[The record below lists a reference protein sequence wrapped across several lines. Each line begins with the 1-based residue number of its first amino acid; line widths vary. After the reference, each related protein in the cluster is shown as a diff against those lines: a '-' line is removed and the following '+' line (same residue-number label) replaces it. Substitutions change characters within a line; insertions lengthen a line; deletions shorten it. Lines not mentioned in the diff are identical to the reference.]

1 MLALE
6 NCCEFSSWIGLLHL
20 ALTPVTTFAISI
32 NTKKENKRMHPTHM
46 TMSILCQNGPIGSF
60 PGSRGP
66 AKEPTYSKALN
77 PLGLEFKNFLSHIKC
92 LLNPIWTSSAFWQ
105 CSMSLCLSSA
115 MFFKLPV
122 CLFNAG
128 SHDHSMIHE
137 VSPNSCQTFDITKL
151 CFFPSPPHSFH
162 MRFTSQFWTRI

>member
-20 ALTPVTTFAISI
+20 ASTLFITFAISI

-60 PGSRGP
+60 SGSRGP
-66 AKEPTYSKALN
+66 AIEPTYSEALN

-92 LLNPIWTSSAFWQ
+92 LLNPIWTLAAFWQ
-105 CSMSLCLSSA
+105 CSISLCLSSA

-137 VSPNSCQTFDITKL
+137 VSTPFLSKVRHHKL
-151 CFFPSPPHSFH
+151 CIFRSPPHSFH
-162 MRFTSQFWTRI
+162 MRFTSQFSTKI